1 MVQIANLVLGLEFK
15 DLLVEV
21 TEVEGIDPESKPEDP
36 AHSAIVSDTTGHI
49 RLVYRAATAVRPTQ
63 VKKGKTYLVAGVRGA
78 SQTKPGM
85 ISLTSPELFLKLYRR
100 HCCTQAR

>member
-21 TEVEGIDPESKPEDP
+21 TEVGGVDVDSKPEDP
-36 AHSAIVSDTTGHI
+36 AHTAIVSDATGHI

-63 VKKGKTYLVAGVRGA
+63 VKKGKTYLVAGV
-78 SQTKPGM
+78 PGEDP
-85 ISLTSPELFLKLYRR
+85 SLAILDVPNVYYALHRT
-100 HCCTQAR
+100 A